1 MQSPV
6 KSSAVEGKTLGKPAK
21 PIITLA
27 QIQGNKAI
35 LNWKAGDNRAI
46 SYNIKKRI
54 KLNFFEYKTVNFNN
68 INDSR
73 FEDTD
78 ILSGVEYKY
87 SVEANDEFG
96 LVSDK
101 TDETSLT
108 IPKLK

>member
-1 MQSPV
+1 MDKFYFTFWT
-6 KSSAVEGKTLGKPAK
+6 KSTLQFGQ
-21 PIITLA
+21 II
-27 QIQGNKAI
+27 
-35 LNWKAGDNRAI
+35 
-46 SYNIKKRI
+46 IKKRI

>member
-1 MQSPV
+1 M
-6 KSSAVEGKTLGKPAK
+6 VEGKTLGKPAK